1 MNTGGIQLIQMKSEK
16 IQDYQVNVVLPTG
29 YDSEKKYR
37 TIYMQDGGN
46 AATQA
51 MNYIDHLI
59 ITEQIEPMILV
70 GIVPVDRNNDYTP
83 WEAPSLLPNQPNL
96 GGHAIEYLHVLV
108 HEIKPFIDLN
118 YASNPSPSHT
128 AIAGCSFGGLVSI
141 FASYYYP
148 KVFHDYII
156 LSASFWYDGLLP
168 YLQGEEIIRQG
179 KSYQKPAI
187 NRENHQMYL
196 YVGEIEGIYRNSAQ
210 KHMTE
215 YTKKAYDE
223 LKKEG
228 FADSNLLLETHPE
241 GTHDVY
247 FFSPH
252 FIRALRWLYGNKTHI
267 PANFE

>member
-1 MNTGGIQLIQMKSEK
+1 MQIKSEK
-16 IQDYQVNVVLPTG
+16 IHDYQVTVVLPTG
-29 YDSEKKYR
+29 YDSEKTYR
-37 TIYMQDGGN
+37 TIYMHDGGN

-70 GIVPVDRNNDYTP
+70 GVVPIDRNNDYTP
-83 WEAPSLLPNQPNL
+83 WVTSSLLPNQPNL
-96 GGHAIEYLHVLV
+96 GGQAKEYLHVLV
-108 HEIKPFIDLN
+108 HEIKPFIDMN
-118 YASNPSPSHT
+118 YATNASPDHT

-148 KVFHDYII
+148 KIFHDYII
-156 LSASFWYDGLLP
+156 LSASFWYDGFIQ
-168 YLQGEEIIRQG
+168 YLQGEEVVRQG
-179 KSYQKPAI
+179 KSYQKPVI

-196 YVGEIEGIYRNSAQ
+196 YVGEIEGIYRESAQ
-210 KHMTE
+210 KHMVD
-215 YTKKAYDE
+215 YTKKAYGE

-228 FADSNLLLETHPE
+228 FSDSNLLFETHPE

-252 FIRALRWLYGNKTHI
+252 FIRALRWLYGDKKI
-267 PANFE
+267 RPASFE

>member
-1 MNTGGIQLIQMKSEK
+1 MQRQQEK
-16 IQDYQVNVVLPTG
+16 IHNYQVNVVLPTN
-29 YDSEKKYR
+29 YDSEKQYR
-37 TIYMQDGGN
+37 TIYMHDGGN

-59 ITEQIEPMILV
+59 ITEQIEPIILV
-70 GIVPVDRNNDYTP
+70 GIVPIDRNNDYTP
-83 WEAPSLLPNQPNL
+83 WETSSLLPNQPNL
-96 GGHAIEYLHVLV
+96 GGQADEYLHILV
-108 HEIKPFIDLN
+108 HEIKPYIDLH
-118 YASNPSPSHT
+118 YATNAAPSHT

-168 YLQGEEIIRQG
+168 YLQGDLVTRSG
-179 KSYQKPAI
+179 RSYQKPII
-187 NRENHQMYL
+187 NRKNHRMYL
-196 YVGEIEGIYRNSAQ
+196 YVGEIEGIYRDSAQ
-210 KHMTE
+210 KHMVE
-215 YTKKAYDE
+215 YTKKAYAE

-228 FADSNLLLETHPE
+228 FSDSNLLFETHPE

-252 FIRALRWLYGNKTHI
+252 FIRALRWLYGDKKNGST
-267 PANFE
+267 NFD